1 MRTITYYY
9 IIRVYNWNGGTFMR
23 VKKSISKNSTSYSII
38 KDVYRDGK
46 KSSKVV
52 EALGNDEE
60 ILKRHPGV
68 DPYTWA
74 KEYAEELTQKGNSH
88 DVIARYSPTKQ
99 ITLNKQ
105 RLFNVGY
112 LFLQTIYHE
121 LKMDKVCEQI
131 SQKYEFEYD
140 LNEILSRLLY
150 LRVLHP
156 TSKKGTFEHAKDLLE
171 PAYFQSHQIYR
182 ALGVLAEQ
190 SDFIEEKV
198 YKNSLNVVNRNTQIL
213 YYDCTNFFFEI
224 EDADGIKQYGVSKEN
239 RPNPIVQM
247 GLFMDG
253 SGLPLAFSMTPG
265 NKNEQTTLKPLER
278 RILKDFNLSKFVVCT
293 DAGLSSNGNRLY
305 NTQGKRAFVTTQSIK
320 KLKKFLKEWALDSK
334 GWRIPGSNKEINLD
348 DIRNLENDKRTY
360 YKERW
365 IKENDLEQKLII
377 TYSPVYDRYQ
387 SSIRN
392 KQVERAIKK
401 IEQPSS
407 LHKHH
412 QNDPKRFIKATHVTD
427 DGEVAGRTQATLNQ
441 EQIDNEMMYDGFY
454 AVCTNLESTIEEIIK
469 INHGRWE
476 IEETFRILKSEF
488 RSRPVY
494 LQKETR
500 IKAHFLTCFLS
511 LLIYRILEKKLD
523 EQFTCPELV
532 NTLKNMNMMELDGEG
547 LIPTYTRTGITD
559 ALHDAFGFRTD
570 LEIVTQKKM
579 KKILKQT
586 KKVK

>member
-1 MRTITYYY
+1 
-9 IIRVYNWNGGTFMR
+9 MR
-23 VKKSISKNSTSYSII
+23 VKKSVSKNSTSYSII
-38 KDVYRDGK
+38 KDVYRNGK

-52 EALGNDEE
+52 EALGNDEQ
-60 ILKRHPGV
+60 ILEKHPGV

-74 KEYAEELTQKGNSH
+74 KEYAKELTQKEKESSQN
-88 DVIARYSPTKQ
+88 VIVKFSPTKQ
-99 ITLNKQ
+99 IALNKQ
-105 RLFNVGY
+105 RQFHTGY
-112 LFLQTIYHE
+112 LFLQSIYHE
-121 LKMDKVCEQI
+121 LKLDTVCQQI
-131 SQKYEFEYD
+131 SQKYDFEYD

-171 PAYFQSHQIYR
+171 PSHFQPHQIYR
-182 ALGVLAEQ
+182 ALGVLAKE
-190 SDFIEEKV
+190 SDHMEEMV

-224 EDADGIKQYGVSKEN
+224 EEAAGIKQYGVSKEN

-265 NKNEQTTLKPLER
+265 NTNEQTTLKPLER

-293 DAGLSSNGNRLY
+293 DAGLSSNSNRLY
-305 NTQGKRAFVTTQSIK
+305 NTRGKRAFVTTQSIK
-320 KLKKFLKEWALDSK
+320 KLKKFLKEWALDPK
-334 GWRIPGSNKEINLD
+334 GWRIPGSNHEVNLD
-348 DIRNLENDKRTY
+348 DIRKLENDKRTY

-365 IKENDLEQKLII
+365 IKENDLEQKLIV
-377 TYSPVYDRYQ
+377 TYSPVYERYQ
-387 SSIRN
+387 SSIRE

-401 IEQPSS
+401 IENPKS
-407 LHKHH
+407 LNKPR
-412 QNDPKRFIKATHVTD
+412 QNDPKRFIQATHVTD
-427 DGEVAGRTQATLNQ
+427 DGEIANKTQAALNQ
-441 EQIDNEMMYDGFY
+441 EQIDTEKMYDGFY
-454 AVCTNLESTIEEIIK
+454 AVCTNLESTVEEIIK

-494 LQKETR
+494 LRKDAQ

-511 LLIYRILEKKLD
+511 LLIYRILEKRLD
-523 EQFTCPELV
+523 EQFTCPELI
-532 NTLKNMNMMELDGEG
+532 NTLKEMKMMESDGEG
-547 LIPTYTRTGITD
+547 YVPTYTRTKITD

-570 LEIVTQKKM
+570 FEIVTQKEM

-586 KKVK
+586 KKGK